1 MTQAATAKIAAE
13 APSIP
18 ASEATNGR
26 LNTNPVKPPVKKTV
40 RCLPEPMLFSSVPP
54 KTNRKSMFPNK

>member
-18 ASEATNGR
+18 ASGATKAR
-26 LNTNPVKPPVKKTV
+26 LNTKAVRPPVKKTIKY
-40 RCLPEPMLFSSVPP
+40 LPEPMLFSSVPP
-54 KTNRKSMFPNK
+54 NTNRKSMFPNK